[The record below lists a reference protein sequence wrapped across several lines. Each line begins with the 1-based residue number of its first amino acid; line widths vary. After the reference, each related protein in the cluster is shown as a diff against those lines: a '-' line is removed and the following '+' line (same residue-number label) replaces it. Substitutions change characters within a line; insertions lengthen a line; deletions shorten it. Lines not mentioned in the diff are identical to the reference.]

1 MSFQIVL
8 RSARNTT
15 YAADVLA
22 GPGTASS
29 QPPLAPRLTE
39 EILSQVRLCPLS
51 EWIFCRSRKE
61 CYTEV
66 SIYRPIYNM
75 NKKVY

>member
-22 GPGTASS
+22 GPGSASS
-29 QPPLAPRLTE
+29 QPPLAPRLTD
-39 EILSQVRLCPLS
+39 EILS
-51 EWIFCRSRKE
+51 
-61 CYTEV
+61 
-66 SIYRPIYNM
+66 
-75 NKKVY
+75 